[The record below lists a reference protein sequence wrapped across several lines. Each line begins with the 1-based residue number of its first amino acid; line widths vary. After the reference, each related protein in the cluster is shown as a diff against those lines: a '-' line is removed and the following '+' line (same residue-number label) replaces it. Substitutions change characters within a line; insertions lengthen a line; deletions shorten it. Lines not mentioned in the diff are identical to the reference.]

1 MAGEN
6 TTAGVLI
13 QAFKGP
19 KEAQRKR
26 GERDERSFRFGH
38 NPFRKGLIWVIG
50 GARTAGTYW

>member
-13 QAFKGP
+13 QASKGP

-38 NPFRKGLIWVIG
+38 NPFRKGLIWAIG
-50 GARTAGTYW
+50 RARTVGT